1 MFITYN
7 PQLLIMPHNPES
19 VYSNTSD
26 SDDSDTKPKCWL
38 CKTGI
43 VGTWTYLGKFNS
55 HATGC
60 PRCALLLKV
69 IEQLRPGW
77 IDAKKPEGG
86 RIGITY
92 KHHFEDREFV
102 PIPGLI
108 KLFELPP
115 EDEGADGEMKERT
128 EKAWKRLVDRG
139 EGGMGRVYKALAI
152 VPENGGRRR
161 PVGFGGDLGS

>member
-38 CKTGI
+38 CGTGI
-43 VGTWTYLGKFNS
+43 VGTWTYLGKFDS

-92 KHHFEDREFV
+92 KHHYEDREFV

-115 EDEGADGEMKERT
+115 EDEGADGEMS
-128 EKAWKRLVDRG
+128 LVQSFDG
-139 EGGMGRVYKALAI
+139 KMNLVQSFTYIYQSYGASSPLE
-152 VPENGGRRR
+152 
-161 PVGFGGDLGS
+161 S